1 MRRLTLRLGEAQAG
15 RTVHTLLRQELL
27 LSAASV
33 RRAKTLPDGILLDG
47 QPCVH
52 QPNRTGGT
60 ASLGGGGGR
69 GGERTDSAGSRSPDH
84 PL

>member
-27 LSAASV
+27 LSAASGPAGQDPAG
-33 RRAKTLPDGILLDG
+33 RHSAGRAA
-47 QPCVH
+47 CVH

-69 GGERTDSAGSRSPDH
+69 GGEQNRFRRFPV
-84 PL
+84 P

>member
-33 RRAKTLPDGILLDG
+33 RRAKTLPGGILLDG
-47 QPCVH
+47 QPVFTN
-52 QPNRTGGT
+52 QTGRAGQLLSVAVGDVAGANRF
-60 ASLGGGGGR
+60 R
-69 GGERTDSAGSRSPDH
+69 RFPV
-84 PL
+84 P

>member
-27 LSAASV
+27 LSSASV

-47 QPCVH
+47 QPVFTTK
-52 QPNRTGGT
+52 QDGGT

-69 GGERTDSAGSRSPDH
+69 GGERTDSAGSRSPEH